1 MTQIGIKLLFA
12 TMSSRLMLALTLAV
26 LAICPTQAQY
36 ENIWTGPTDV
46 VFRYMYLNHS
56 LMVYI

>member
-36 ENIWTGPTDV
+36 ENIWTGLD
-46 VFRYMYLNHS
+46 LKGAA
-56 LMVYI
+56 